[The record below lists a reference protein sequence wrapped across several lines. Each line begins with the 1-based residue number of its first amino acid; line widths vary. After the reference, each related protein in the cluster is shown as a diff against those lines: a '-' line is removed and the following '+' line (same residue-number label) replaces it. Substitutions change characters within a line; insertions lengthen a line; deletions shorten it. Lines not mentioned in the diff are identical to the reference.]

1 LGSTT
6 CLLEQEAAASI
17 LVGEKSM
24 VPILILAISV
34 ISLIQFAM
42 SYFRAILMQAGQV
55 PVSDEVRAAAG
66 INRGEINDEDF
77 GALRGVHS
85 LTPGGSS
92 GVGLVAMYYRAMQA
106 VKLIGG
112 AHQGIAAWTKQEMA
126 NCASYVGVQIDRR
139 LQLSIAQQASL

>member
-1 LGSTT
+1 
-6 CLLEQEAAASI
+6 
-17 LVGEKSM
+17 M

-34 ISLIQFAM
+34 VSLVQFAM
-42 SYFRAILMQAGQV
+42 SYFRAILTQAGQV

-66 INRGEINDEDF
+66 LRQGEISGEDF
-77 GALRGVHS
+77 GALRGVHR

-92 GVGLVAMYYRAMQA
+92 GVGSVAMYYRAMQT
-106 VKLIGG
+106 VRLIGG

-139 LQLSIAQQASL
+139 LQLSLAQQASL

>member
-1 LGSTT
+1 
-6 CLLEQEAAASI
+6 
-17 LVGEKSM
+17 M
-24 VPILILAISV
+24 VPIVILVISV
-34 ISLIQFAM
+34 VSLVQFAM

-66 INRGEINDEDF
+66 LKRREIRGEDF

-92 GVGLVAMYYRAMQA
+92 GVGLVAMYYRAMQV
-106 VKLIGG
+106 VKVVGG

-139 LQLSIAQQASL
+139 LQLSIAQQASF